1 VVRRKSTHRDA
12 HYVAPEYRALL
23 DRLAANLRRMR
34 AERGWTQ
41 EAAAARCADM
51 APYVY
56 RRIEGGHTNL
66 TATTLA
72 RLAAGFEVELTDLLA
87 AAPPSTATRAN
98 PGPREVPA
106 PEAGAPQSTV
116 PSVRPPEGADDDFR
130 GRLRAHRTVL
140 LAEVGRIDAMLAD
153 LGEVP
158 SERGSVRLQPT
169 NVVLPPATSGRF
181 ELRGFVLALL
191 AANPIGLTT
200 VEMIQAAHDAGRK
213 RIRPNDVH
221 TVVHNLHQGEH
232 LVRAG
237 ARGSYVY
244 RLRPAT

>member
-87 AAPPSTATRAN
+87 AAPLATAIRSN
-98 PGPREVPA
+98 PGLREVLA
-106 PEAGAPQSTV
+106 PEEAAPQSTV
-116 PSVRPPEGADDDFR
+116 PGARPPAGTDDDFR
-130 GRLRAHRTVL
+130 GRLRVHRAVL
-140 LAEVGRIDAMLAD
+140 LAEVERIDAMLAE

-158 SERGSVRLQPT
+158 SERRSVRLQPT
-169 NVVLPPATSGRF
+169 TVVLPPAAGRS

-200 VEMIQAAHDAGRK
+200 VEMTQAAHDAGRK

-244 RLRPAT
+244 RMRPPT